1 MKKLLYI
8 AGLSFALGQMT
19 PVQAAAMLA
28 EPPPASD
35 EVTESQ
41 QLGLEFLRTA
51 SEMWFLLSGIGS
63 RDDADAA
70 AARFQELVKR
80 TFELDNR
87 LSSLPLVTPDSECV
101 GMMDNVQMRIL
112 ETLDDL
118 HVEFVSICRANCYES
133 EALSKAFEAAVQ
145 LGMFAQDDMEL
156 MHHPAAPLTEEEA
169 RVEIA
174 RIRQLVEP
182 DRAVLDILVAV
193 QDETSASA
201 AAPELQKLSQQLRRL
216 LPELKREHREFAPA
230 SVVVAREALAPIEPI
245 LWAIRSEIVRIAA
258 LPGYEAETYD
268 VFSDA
273 LDSVF
278 ESLGATHC
286 VLFDSVFDASFRAD
300 LENALQENNLS
311 SQ

>member
-174 RIRQLVEP
+174 RIRQLVAP
-182 DRAVLDILVAV
+182 DRAVLDTLVAV

-216 LPELKREHREFAPA
+216 LPELKRENREFAPA

-268 VFSDA
+268 LFSDA

>member
-28 EPPPASD
+28 ESPPASD

-87 LSSLPLVTPDSECV
+87 QSSLPLVTPDSECV

-174 RIRQLVEP
+174 RIRQLVAP
-182 DRAVLDILVAV
+182 DRAVLDTLVAV

-201 AAPELQKLSQQLRRL
+201 AAPELLKLSQQLRRL
-216 LPELKREHREFAPA
+216 LPELKRENREFAPA

-245 LWAIRSEIVRIAA
+245 LWAIRSEIVRIAS
-258 LPGYEAETYD
+258 LPGYEAEAYD

-300 LENALQENNLS
+300 LEYALQENNLS

>member
-8 AGLSFALGQMT
+8 AGLTLALGQMT
-19 PVQAAAMLA
+19 PVQAAAVYA
-28 EPPPASD
+28 EPLPTGD
-35 EVTESQ
+35 EATEAQ
-41 QLGLEFLRTA
+41 HLGLEFLRTS

-63 RDDADAA
+63 RSDADAA
-70 AARFQELVKR
+70 AVRFLELVKL

-87 LSSLPLVTPDSECV
+87 LSSLPLVAADAECV

-118 HVEFVSICRANCYES
+118 HVEFVSICRANCYDS
-133 EALSKAFEAAVQ
+133 DALRKAFEEAVQ

-156 MHHPAAPLTEEEA
+156 MHHSAAPLTEEEA
-169 RVEIA
+169 SVEIA
-174 RIRQLVEP
+174 RIRQLVAP

-201 AAPELQKLSQQLRRL
+201 AAPELQKLSQQLRML
-216 LPELKREHREFAPA
+216 LPEIKRERREFAPA

-245 LWAIRSEIVRIAA
+245 LWSIRSEIVRIAA
-258 LPGYEAETYD
+258 LPGYEAETFD

-300 LENALQENNLS
+300 LECALRENNLS

>member
-8 AGLSFALGQMT
+8 AGLSLALGQMT
-19 PVQAAAMLA
+19 PVQAAAMLV
-28 EPPPASD
+28 EPPPSSD
-35 EVTESQ
+35 EVSESQ

-70 AARFQELVKR
+70 AGRFLELVKR

-133 EALSKAFEAAVQ
+133 EALSKAFESAVQ
-145 LGMFAQDDMEL
+145 LGMFAQDDMDL
-156 MHHPAAPLTEEEA
+156 MHHPSAPLTEEEA

-174 RIRQLVEP
+174 RIRQLVAP
-182 DRAVLDILVAV
+182 DRAVLDVLVAV

-216 LPELKREHREFAPA
+216 LPELKRENRDFAPA

-300 LENALQENNLS
+300 LEYALQENNLS

>member
-80 TFELDNR
+80 TFELANR

-174 RIRQLVEP
+174 RIRQLVAP
-182 DRAVLDILVAV
+182 DRAVLDTLVAV

-216 LPELKREHREFAPA
+216 LPELKRENRDFAPA

-268 VFSDA
+268 IFSDA

-300 LENALQENNLS
+300 LEYALQENNLS

>member
-70 AARFQELVKR
+70 AASFQELVKR

-174 RIRQLVEP
+174 RIRQLVAP

-216 LPELKREHREFAPA
+216 LPELKRENREFAPA

-268 VFSDA
+268 IFSDA

>member
-133 EALSKAFEAAVQ
+133 EALSKA
-145 LGMFAQDDMEL
+145 
-156 MHHPAAPLTEEEA
+156 
-169 RVEIA
+169 
-174 RIRQLVEP
+174 
-182 DRAVLDILVAV
+182 
-193 QDETSASA
+193 
-201 AAPELQKLSQQLRRL
+201 
-216 LPELKREHREFAPA
+216 
-230 SVVVAREALAPIEPI
+230 
-245 LWAIRSEIVRIAA
+245 
-258 LPGYEAETYD
+258 
-268 VFSDA
+268 
-273 LDSVF
+273 
-278 ESLGATHC
+278 
-286 VLFDSVFDASFRAD
+286 
-300 LENALQENNLS
+300 
-311 SQ
+311 

>member
-174 RIRQLVEP
+174 RIRQLVAP
-182 DRAVLDILVAV
+182 DRAVLDTLVAV

-216 LPELKREHREFAPA
+216 LPELKRENREFAPA

-268 VFSDA
+268 IFSDA

-300 LENALQENNLS
+300 LEYALQENNLS

>member
-8 AGLSFALGQMT
+8 AGLTLALGQMT
-19 PVQAAAMLA
+19 PVQAAAVYA
-28 EPPPASD
+28 EPQPTGDEISD
-35 EVTESQ
+35 SQ
-41 QLGLEFLRTA
+41 RLGLEFLRTS

-70 AARFQELVKR
+70 AERFLELVKL
-80 TFELDNR
+80 TFELDDK
-87 LSSLPLVTPDSECV
+87 LSSLPLVTPGAECV

-133 EALSKAFEAAVQ
+133 AALSKAFEEAVQ

-156 MHHPAAPLTEEEA
+156 MHHPAEPLSEEEA
-169 RVEIA
+169 SVEIA
-174 RIRQLVEP
+174 RIRQLVAP

-201 AAPELQKLSQQLRRL
+201 AAPELQKLAQQLHTL
-216 LPELKREHREFAPA
+216 LPELKREHREFSPA

-245 LWAIRSEIVRIAA
+245 LWAIRSEIVRIAG
-258 LPGYEAETYD
+258 LPGYEAETFD
-268 VFSDA
+268 TFSDA
-273 LDSVF
+273 LDMVF

-300 LENALQENNLS
+300 LEYALQENTIS